1 MDTLM
6 AAEGDVVI
14 ELAVAVVVLAVK
26 GADELTVSTNPG
38 AVVVPAL

>member
-14 ELAVAVVVLAVK
+14 ELAVAVVVLAVNEP
-26 GADELTVSTNPG
+26 DDVTVSATWGVVEVPG
-38 AVVVPAL
+38 L